1 MEPIERK
8 ADVSPNVEETKHV
21 LGAERISTPEEERAV
36 VRKIDMVV
44 LPLMCFVF
52 FLQYLDKQSLSYA
65 AVRQSTFQQL
75 EIIRLTRLQ
84 VFGLLTDLDL
94 TAEQYSWCSSIFYVG
109 AVCLT
114 AIKLNT
120 KLTQCPQTGQLVAE
134 YPFIYLMSKFPL
146 TKLVGVTV

>member
-1 MEPIERK
+1 MESADHK
-8 ADVSPNVEETKHV
+8 ADMTPNVEETKHV
-21 LGAERISTPEEERAV
+21 LEVERTPTPEEERAV

-65 AVRQSTFQQL
+65 AVRNIPEKKVQSR
-75 EIIRLTRLQ
+75 RLTWLQ

-109 AVCLT
+109 MAFSCNDQ
-114 AIKLNT
+114 II
-120 KLTQCPQTGQLVAE
+120 QTSDIPPGYRPARR
-134 YPFIYLMSKFPL
+134 
-146 TKLVGVTV
+146 

>member
-1 MEPIERK
+1 MEPAEQK
-8 ADVSPNVEETKHV
+8 ADMTPNVEETKHV
-21 LGAERISTPEEERAV
+21 LEAERVPTPEEERAV

-65 AVRQSTFQQL
+65 AVRNIL
-75 EIIRLTRLQ
+75 DGHLLDRVLTRLQ

-109 AVCLT
+109 TVSPKATTSVTMLT
-114 AIKLNT
+114 YRW
-120 KLTQCPQTGQLVAE
+120 PTGQLVAE

>member
-21 LGAERISTPEEERAV
+21 LEAERIPTPEEERAV

-65 AVRQSTFQQL
+65 AVR
-75 EIIRLTRLQ
+75 
-84 VFGLLTDLDL
+84 
-94 TAEQYSWCSSIFYVG
+94 
-109 AVCLT
+109 
-114 AIKLNT
+114 
-120 KLTQCPQTGQLVAE
+120 
-134 YPFIYLMSKFPL
+134 
-146 TKLVGVTV
+146 

>member
-1 MEPIERK
+1 MESADHK
-8 ADVSPNVEETKHV
+8 ADMKPNVEETKHV
-21 LGAERISTPEEERAV
+21 LEVERTPTPEEERAV

-65 AVRQSTFQQL
+65 AVRNTPNESL
-75 EIIRLTRLQ
+75 EGRVLTKEQ

-109 AVCLT
+109 MAFSCNDQ
-114 AIKLNT
+114 II
-120 KLTQCPQTGQLVAE
+120 QTSDIPPGYRPARR
-134 YPFIYLMSKFPL
+134 
-146 TKLVGVTV
+146 

>member
-1 MEPIERK
+1 MEPDNHK
-8 ADVSPNVEETKHV
+8 ADMTPNVEETKRV
-21 LGAERISTPEEERAV
+21 FEAERTPTPEEERAV

-65 AVRQSTFQQL
+65 AVGQIPENKLQSR
-75 EIIRLTRLQ
+75 RLTWLQ

-109 AVCLT
+109 TIVFYNARIEHT
-114 AIKLNT
+114 ANDLSVNRPA
-120 KLTQCPQTGQLVAE
+120 CC
-134 YPFIYLMSKFPL
+134 
-146 TKLVGVTV
+146 